1 MLVYPAKNSTQQQ
14 LAVKTGI
21 VSSNAYEFPKR
32 IFMHR
37 YTTTAI
43 VLHWLIALLI
53 VGTFTLGL
61 VMTDIPGL
69 TPTKLKYF
77 SWHKW
82 AGVTVLGLAALR
94 LLWRLFRH
102 PPAYA
107 DEMPAWQRGAAH
119 GLHWLLYGLMF
130 AVPLS
135 GYFYSLA
142 AGVPVVYFGVLE
154 LPVLIGADPALKAL
168 LKDVHYWLT
177 MLLAGLVGVHVAAAF
192 KHLLV
197 DRDGVMA
204 RMLPFSTA
212 KEHR

>member
-1 MLVYPAKNSTQQQ
+1 
-14 LAVKTGI
+14 
-21 VSSNAYEFPKR
+21 
-32 IFMHR
+32 MHR

-53 VGTFTLGL
+53 IGTFTLGL

-119 GLHWLLYGLMF
+119 GLHWLLYVLMF

-142 AGVPVVYFGVLE
+142 AGVPVVYFGVLD
-154 LPVLIGADPALKAL
+154 LPVLIAADPALKAV
-168 LKDVHYWLT
+168 LKDVHYWLN
-177 MLLAGLVGVHVAAAF
+177 MLLALLVGVHVAAAF

-197 DRDGVMA
+197 NRDGVMG
-204 RMLPFSTA
+204 RMLPLTTR
-212 KEHR
+212 KEFR

>member
-1 MLVYPAKNSTQQQ
+1 MQ
-14 LAVKTGI
+14 
-21 VSSNAYEFPKR
+21 
-32 IFMHR
+32 R

-82 AGVTVLGLAALR
+82 AGVTVLLLATLR
-94 LLWRLFRH
+94 LLWRLAKR
-102 PPAYA
+102 PPAYPA
-107 DEMPAWQRGAAH
+107 TMPRWQQGAAH
-119 GLHWLLYGLMF
+119 GLHHLLYVLMF

-142 AGVPVVYFGVLE
+142 AGVPVVYFGLFE
-154 LPVLIGADPALKAL
+154 LPVLIEADAGLKPV
-168 LKDVHYWLT
+168 LKDVHYWLN
-177 MLLAGLVGVHVAAAF
+177 MLLAGVVGLHVAAAL
-192 KHLLV
+192 KHALV
-197 DRDGVMA
+197 DRDGTMR
-204 RMLPFSTA
+204 RMLPFSTTQ
-212 KEHR
+212 EIQ